1 MVAAITTATGKVI
14 ATTTEAY
21 ALAKDLCEEYEKR
34 KKQEKEQNVRK
45 EAEHKVKEKTDAD
58 EEAEGPSRTV
68 TDIDYEKH
76 EQTVRELERQEEEE
90 EFMRKRQ
97 EASQWC
103 TLDHEHG
110 PHCKQPIHGCSHD
123 HQKEWAIYE
132 KSTEEKIRAAD
143 RFRQE
148 GNEAYRNNN
157 YGLAAVHYR
166 KALLQFDYTFANTP
180 EEEKSLEEVKL
191 PCLLNLAACKCQQE
205 EWDEV
210 LTQCRLALELN
221 PRSVKAYYRTG
232 LAHLSRDQFDL
243 ARDALMSAHEI
254 EPKNKEVLTA
264 LRKLKDKMANY
275 KVRQKEVYKA
285 MTTNAEEEEDAANG
299 TTGDNRSHDN
309 SATAEEAPS
318 DAQAPAEPASTQET
332 GVAPSA
338 KAEGADASS
347 DAAAEPPAEP
357 AEADEADAGAAGH
370 LVQEGSCAA
379 DHHSD
384 EGLRRRQ
391 AIEKA
396 IDETLQE
403 EEEKDDIEDEKSIE
417 AAQKRVLNCIFITA
431 GCLAVIAMSGVA
443 MLVYAG
449 DS

>member
-1 MVAAITTATGKVI
+1 MVI
-14 ATTTEAY
+14 ATTPEAY

-34 KKQEKEQNVRK
+34 KKQEKEANLRTAPEERK
-45 EAEHKVKEKTDAD
+45 TKKS
-58 EEAEGPSRTV
+58 EEEQEVEGPSRTI

-76 EQTVRELERQEEEE
+76 ENTVRELERQEEEE

-166 KALLQFDYTFANTP
+166 KALLQFDYTFADTP
-180 EEEKSLEEVKL
+180 DEEKSLEEVKL

-232 LAHLSRDQFDL
+232 LAHLSRDNFDL
-243 ARDALMSAHEI
+243 AKDALMSAHEV
-254 EPKNKEVLTA
+254 EPKNPEVLGA

-275 KVRQKEVYKA
+275 KVRQKDVYKA
-285 MTTNAEEEEDAANG
+285 MTTKQEEEEA
-299 TTGDNRSHDN
+299 
-309 SATAEEAPS
+309 
-318 DAQAPAEPASTQET
+318 
-332 GVAPSA
+332 
-338 KAEGADASS
+338 ADAGDREDRSLDVETFAEAS
-347 DAAAEPPAEP
+347 AGTASASMVAEVPADSGAPQAAEPMPTADVEGATGSPHLANSVTAEP
-357 AEADEADAGAAGH
+357 VEAAEPILA
-370 LVQEGSCAA
+370 
-379 DHHSD
+379 

-391 AIEKA
+391 AVEKA
-396 IDETLQE
+396 IDETLQAE
-403 EEEKDDIEDEKSIE
+403 EDEDEIEDDNSVDV
-417 AAQKRVLNCIFITA
+417 AHKRMLNCIFIAA
-431 GCLAVIAMSGVA
+431 GCLLVIALSGVA
-443 MLVYAG
+443 MVVYAG